1 MQEAR
6 LALHRA
12 SCILLRASKVFIV
25 QQLLIDGHNLIAQTP
40 GLSLADLDDEQKLI
54 VLLRKYAARRSAKII
69 VVFDSGSPGGKSN
82 ELSGG
87 GVTAV
92 FAGSHTIADRVLMER
107 IRELKKP
114 GEWIVVSSDREV
126 QVAAARRHLI
136 VWSSPDFVKRLI
148 PPPPAKGKA
157 SAPVEAEVSQA
168 DVDEWLNIFGDVKQD
183 ETPAP
188 PPRSAPL
195 PLASAPTEPR
205 KKSSLSDDD
214 LNEWLAIFGDVPQTN
229 LPVPPPSASPP
240 ATSAPTPQKKRRTK
254 ASADGGLSPEEVDE
268 WLKIFGKKK

>member
-1 MQEAR
+1 MP
-6 LALHRA
+6 
-12 SCILLRASKVFIV
+12 
-25 QQLLIDGHNLIAQTP
+25 D
-40 GLSLADLDDEQKLI
+40 LSLDDPDDEQKM
-54 VLLRKYAARRSAKII
+54 VVVLRKYAAWRRAKVV
-69 VVFDSGSPGGKSN
+69 VVFDSGLPGGRSN

-87 GVTAV
+87 GVTAI

-136 VWSSPDFVKRLI
+136 VWSSPDFIKRLAR
-148 PPPPAKGKA
+148 PTPTAKTA
-157 SAPVEAEVSQA
+157 TPDEHPVSTA
-168 DVDEWLNIFGDVKQD
+168 DVNEWLNIFGDVKQD
-183 ETPAP
+183 EAPAP
-188 PPRSAPL
+188 PLL
-195 PLASAPTEPR
+195 PLASAPPEPR

-229 LPVPPPSASPP
+229 LPVPPPSAPP
-240 ATSAPTPQKKRRTK
+240 TVTPAPTPQKKRRTK
-254 ASADGGLSPEEVDE
+254 ASTDGTLSPEEVDE

>member
-1 MQEAR
+1 M
-6 LALHRA
+6 
-12 SCILLRASKVFIV
+12 

-54 VLLRKYAARRSAKII
+54 VLLRRYAARRGARIV

-87 GVTAV
+87 GVTAI

-126 QVAAARRHLI
+126 QQAAAYRRLI
-136 VWSSPDFVKRLI
+136 VWPSPVFAARLTA
-148 PPPPAKGKA
+148 PPPSSVKP
-157 SAPVEAEVSQA
+157 SLPDEVEVSKD
-168 DVDEWLNIFGDVKQD
+168 DVNEWLNVFGDVKQD

-195 PLASAPTEPR
+195 PLASAPPEPR
-205 KKSSLSDDD
+205 AKSSLSDDD

-240 ATSAPTPQKKRRTK
+240 PAAAPSPGRKRR
-254 ASADGGLSPEEVDE
+254 SRPPADGGLGPDEVAE
-268 WLKIFGKKK
+268 WLKIFGNKK